1 MEIQDTY
8 QLIARLKR
16 QARHGAEPVPGNLD
30 AAAGVTVGGI
40 VGLAGAAIDTVA
52 AVAKLSTSVAGLN
65 KALIITTGL
74 EKAQA
79 GIQKLNSDYK
89 AIVGPSLKLEK
100 LNSSLNT
107 GFGITSNAAAG
118 LAGKLQIV
126 ATKYKFTSEQAKS
139 YAVNIKS
146 MLPLMNQQ
154 AKTTNGVNVTNTAFY
169 EGLQKTQNI
178 LKTNLGLTDDQANAY
193 SGYAAAQG
201 DANQTADNTMM
212 AAKKVA
218 EAFGDTN
225 GDLGYFKMITADIAL
240 AGADIQLQY
249 GKIPGSLESAVIK
262 SKKFGLSLQN
272 LQSAASNLLN
282 IESSIGQELEYQ
294 LLSGHRL
301 VDTSGKSL
309 TNAYREATLRGD
321 MNAQADTMNTIIEQ
335 EGDVLSN
342 NLFARQQMAKL
353 LGIEEGQLASALQ
366 KKKILEKASAAGITM
381 NLDGSDA
388 LAQAAAAVQKG
399 AISPEDFESLKKATD
414 TRTTDD
420 RLDQILKVNEEQLF
434 YDKLLNQQALIKATS
449 ASATGN
455 APDLA
460 GFEKSYAA
468 LEAIGTA
475 YTAYRLTKT
484 AAALPRG
491 ILDAA
496 TLAEGGVVPPGYP
509 DDTYPA
515 LLSSDETVV
524 PPKSLDTVMNN
535 NNADGMQKF
544 AAMIVAAI
552 NNQTAQLKQNERI
565 FTGGINAPYY
575 G

>member
-30 AAAGVTVGGI
+30 AAAGVTAGGI

-52 AVAKLSTSVAGLN
+52 AIGKLTTSVAGLN

-154 AKTTNGVNVTNTAFY
+154 TNTNTAFY

-178 LKTNLGLTDDQANAY
+178 LKTNLGLTDDQANSY

-201 DANQTADNTMM
+201 DANQTADSTML

-309 TNAYREATLRGD
+309 TNSYREATLRGD
-321 MNAQADTMNTIIEQ
+321 MNAQADAMNTIIEQ

-342 NLFARQQMAKL
+342 NLFARQQMSKL
-353 LGIEEGQLASALQ
+353 LGIEESQLASALQ
-366 KKKILEKASAAGITM
+366 KKKILEKATAAGITM

-449 ASATGN
+449 TSATGN

-475 YTAYRLTKT
+475 YTAYRLTTT
-484 AAALPRG
+484 AAALPAG
-491 ILDAA
+491 ILGAA
-496 TLAEGGVVPPGYP
+496 TMAEGGVVPPGYP

>member
-1 MEIQDTY
+1 MEIQYTY
-8 QLIARLKR
+8 QLIARLKQ
-16 QARHGAEPVPGNLD
+16 QARHGAAPDPLPTNLG
-30 AAAGVTVGGI
+30 AAAGVTIAGA
-40 VGLAGAAIDTVA
+40 VGLGGAAIDTGVA
-52 AVAKLSTSVAGLN
+52 VVRLTDAIAGLN
-65 KALIITTGL
+65 KALIISTGL

-79 GIQKLNSDYK
+79 SIQKLNSEYK
-89 AIVGPSLKLEK
+89 ALVGPSLKLEK

-118 LAGKLQIV
+118 LAEKLQIV
-126 ATKYKFTSEQAKS
+126 ATKYQFTSAQAKA

-154 AKTTNGVNVTNTAFY
+154 ATTTKGIATTNTEFY
-169 EGLQKTQNI
+169 EGLQKTQHI

-193 SGYAAAQG
+193 SAYAAAQG

-225 GDLGYFKMITADIAL
+225 GDLGYFKMITGDIAL

-420 RLDQILKVNEEQLF
+420 ILDQILKVNEESLF
-434 YDKLLNQQALIKATS
+434 YEKLINQQAIIKATS
-449 ASATGN
+449 TSATDN
-455 APDLA
+455 IPNLA

-468 LEAIGTA
+468 LEAIG
-475 YTAYRLTKT
+475 
-484 AAALPRG
+484 AALLQPVPVKRLLRYLMVYS
-491 ILDAA
+491 ILQQW
-496 TLAEGGVVPPGYP
+496 
-509 DDTYPA
+509 
-515 LLSSDETVV
+515 
-524 PPKSLDTVMNN
+524 
-535 NNADGMQKF
+535 QKE
-544 AAMIVAAI
+544 ASYLRDIQMTHI
-552 NNQTAQLKQNERI
+552 QHYYHPMKQ
-565 FTGGINAPYY
+565 
-575 G
+575 